1 MEEKEDLLRVNKYE
15 RRVGKTKKKIS
26 ELKK

>member
-1 MEEKEDLLRVNKYE
+1 MEKKEGLLRVNKYE
-15 RRVGKTKKKIS
+15 RRVGKTKKKII